1 MEKRKKA
8 RKTAF
13 RIIFLYSTYSLK
25 KTELVKFF
33 YALKGRNKNPGII
46 QRTGSKFLAK
56 SIVDTSIENK
66 AEFEEFFKFWNVDY
80 ETITYQVSEKPS
92 HALFTYSTSHL
103 KKKDLVRFLYALKG
117 RGKSLGLIERTKA
130 RFLARSVLLV
140 PASEIKTVEEF
151 FSVWACDY
159 EKKEVMINE

>member
-8 RKTAF
+8 KKTAF
-13 RIIFLYSTYSLK
+13 RITFLYSTYSLK

-46 QRTGSKFLAK
+46 QRTDSKFLAK
-56 SIVDTSIENK
+56 SIIDTSIENK
-66 AEFEEFFKFWNVDY
+66 SEFEEFFKFWNVDY
-80 ETITYQVSEKPS
+80 ETITYQVSKKPS

-117 RGKSLGLIERTKA
+117 RGKNLGFIERTKS

-140 PASEIKTVEEF
+140 PASEIKTAEEF
-151 FSVWACDY
+151 FSLWDCDF